1 MIDEALRAFLLGFPG
16 VAAEVGERI
25 SPEPLPQGETLP
37 AITYLDVSNTGSYS
51 NDGPD
56 CTTRTRFQLS
66 HWAAT
71 KEAAARVE
79 RVTRQV
85 LNGFQGDWS
94 GGIRVQGVF
103 GRATR
108 SLYEP
113 ETQLWR
119 MVSDYQIVATGE

>member
-1 MIDEALRAFLLGFPG
+1 MDEALRAFLLGLPG
-16 VAAEVGERI
+16 VMGEVAERV
-25 SPEPLPQGETLP
+25 SPDPLPQGETLP
-37 AITYLDVSNTGSYS
+37 AITYVDVSNTGSYS
-51 NDGPD
+51 NEGPG
-56 CTTRTRFQLS
+56 CVTRTRYQVS

-79 RVTRQV
+79 RMTRGV
-85 LNGFQGDWS
+85 LDGFRGGWS
-94 GGIRVQGVF
+94 GGIEVLGVF

-119 MVSDYQIVATGE
+119 VVSDYLIVARGE